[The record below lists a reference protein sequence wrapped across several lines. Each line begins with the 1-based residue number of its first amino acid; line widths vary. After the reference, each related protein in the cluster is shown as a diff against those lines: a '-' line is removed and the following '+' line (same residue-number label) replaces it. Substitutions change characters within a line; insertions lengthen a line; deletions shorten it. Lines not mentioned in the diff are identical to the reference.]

1 MRKVIRGLILTD
13 HRESMIR
20 SMNIS
25 IKKFPIMTFTALNI
39 CKDLRN
45 GTEER
50 RATRNLTSCTR
61 WEV

>member
-1 MRKVIRGLILTD
+1 MRNMIRGLILTY
-13 HRESMIR
+13 HRESMIQ

-39 CKDLRN
+39 CTDLRS

-50 RATRNLTSCTR
+50 RANRNLTSCAR